1 MRSLSHIGRWP
12 LALVLLILPC
22 VCIELVLQGADHGL
36 WGAPRWRALAYQ
48 FGAFWPGL
56 LSGWRPNFGAQPWL
70 MFLSYAF
77 LHGGLMHL
85 IVNMITMV
93 SLGGAVINYVGQR
106 RFLAI
111 YVGATILGGAAFAF
125 LAASGFR
132 PMVGASGALF
142 GLAGALI
149 VWNSRLIL
157 RQRPGWMR
165 ATATIAWPLGIL
177 TVLNV
182 LMYVGTGGAV
192 AWETHLGGFL
202 AGAVM
207 ALPMEPRETDHP
219 RGG

>member
-1 MRSLSHIGRWP
+1 MMRILSHLGRWP

-22 VCIELVLQGADHGL
+22 VCVELALQGADHGL

-70 MFLSYAF
+70 MFISYAF
-77 LHGGLMHL
+77 LHGGLVHL
-85 IVNMITMV
+85 LVNMITLA
-93 SLGGAVINYVGQR
+93 SLGGAVIAQVGQR
-106 RFLAI
+106 RFLVI
-111 YVGATILGGAAFAF
+111 YAGASILGGAAFAL
-125 LAASGFR
+125 LASSGFR

-149 VWNSRLIL
+149 VWNSLFTI
-157 RQRPGWMR
+157 RQRPGFTR
-165 ATATIAWPLGIL
+165 AAAAIAWPLAIL

-182 LMYVGTGGAV
+182 LMYVGTDGSV

-202 AGAVM
+202 AGAAI
-207 ALPMEPRETDHP
+207 ALPMSP
-219 RGG
+219 RGGGQHD